1 MQFKYYFDEAKNLIV
16 VEKSGRAT
24 VAEEI
29 ELIKKIMVD
38 PKYRKGMNTLS
49 DLSSCTYKWTL
60 KDIDDFRAFVY
71 SLPKEIG
78 TRKWALVAS
87 GGETGSTAKVFI
99 KLYDIRSDVL
109 KIRLFSSR
117 FEAIKWLGSPDD

>member
-1 MQFKYYFDEAKNLIV
+1 MQSKYYFDEAKNLIV
-16 VEKSGRAT
+16 VEKAGPAT
-24 VAEEI
+24 VTEDI
-29 ELIKKIMVD
+29 ELIRKIMAD

-49 DLSSCTYKWTL
+49 DLTNCTYQWTL
-60 KDIDDFRAFVY
+60 EDIDNFRAFVY

-78 TRKWALVAS
+78 ARKWALVAS

-109 KIRLFSSR
+109 KIRLFANR
-117 FEAIKWLGSPDD
+117 FEAIKWLNSAE